1 MVEPLGYPDF
11 LGLARECAFLVS
23 DSGGVQE
30 EASIVK
36 RPVLVVRRSTERPE
50 VIGTFAHLVAP
61 GPAIGARGAEW
72 AQDVTR
78 RHAGLADTPTP
89 YGDGHAGERVAAV
102 IGALVD

>member
-1 MVEPLGYPDF
+1 
-11 LGLARECAFLVS
+11 
-23 DSGGVQE
+23 VQE

-61 GPAIGARGAEW
+61 GPAIGVRGAEW
-72 AQDVTR
+72 ARDVTR

-89 YGDGHAGERVAAV
+89 YGDGRAGERVAAV